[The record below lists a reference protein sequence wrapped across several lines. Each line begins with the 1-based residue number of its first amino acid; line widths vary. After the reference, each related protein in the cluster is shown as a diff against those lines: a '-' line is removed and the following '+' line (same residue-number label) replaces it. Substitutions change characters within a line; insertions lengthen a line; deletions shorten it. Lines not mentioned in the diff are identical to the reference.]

1 MSHTALWILALIC
14 AVGAGLTGGVMLAFS
29 TLVMGGLRTLTP
41 AAGIKALQQINLS
54 ARHLA
59 FMLVLLGTT
68 VICLLSVVVAVV
80 RLGEPGSWWLLAGS
94 VLYLIAIVI
103 TGTFH
108 IPRNNTLAAVDP
120 NAPDADAAWR
130 TFLSGWVPG
139 NHVRAIAATAAA
151 VGFIVAARSL

>member
-1 MSHTALWILALIC
+1 MSHTALWTLALIG
-14 AVGAGLTGGVMLAFS
+14 AVGSGLTGGVMLAFS

-41 AAGIKALQQINLS
+41 AAGVKAMQQINLS
-54 ARHLA
+54 ARHPA

-68 VICLLSVVVAVV
+68 VGCLVNGVVAVV
-80 RLGEPGSWWLLAGS
+80 RLGEPGSGWLLAGS

-120 NAPDADAAWR
+120 NSTDAGTAWHA
-130 TFLSGWVPG
+130 FLRAWIPG
-139 NHVRAIAATAAA
+139 NHVPAVAATAAA
-151 VGFIVAARSL
+151 VVLTIAARSF